1 MLSETGT
8 KGKKNLLIRT
18 VQFAPHV
25 IAFWAVPDALTMEKE
40 VKIIFEPSGRSVYA
54 LSGTVLLEAA
64 ARAGFIIHT
73 PCGGA
78 AKCGKCTV
86 RIRAGKCPPSEG
98 EIATL
103 GAVRVGEGFRLA
115 CQARISGPLTV
126 EIPDTSLFQAQQ
138 QILTGDTGGE
148 MEVLPR
154 VRKTCVQLTPP
165 LHDEAGSDLDRLH
178 AAIGPCPVNL
188 SAVRSLPGALRHSQF
203 KATAVQV
210 DRELIAVEPG
220 DTSDTCY
227 GIAFDVG
234 STTLVGTLVN
244 LLTGVDVAVAARV
257 NPQTSFGD
265 DVISRIQKCRVE
277 PGGLQQLQTS
287 VLDGINR
294 IIDELERKAGIDR
307 HNVYEVVFAGNTTMQ
322 QLLCGIDP
330 SPLGEVPFTP
340 AFREALETRASD
352 LHLHVHPQAKVYVF
366 PQIGGFVGGDTVSGI
381 VATRLDRSTSPSL
394 LVDIGT
400 NGEIVLAHAGALL
413 ATSVAAGPAF
423 EGARIVHGMRAT
435 SGAIEKII
443 LDGDV
448 RLNVIGNA
456 KPCGLCGTALID
468 VAAELLR
475 VGLLDS
481 TGHILSASEAPP
493 NVSPALRARL
503 IEERGEVNFLLV
515 AAEES
520 GTAGPLF
527 LYQRDIRE
535 LQLANAAIRAGINI
549 LLRMA
554 GLNASDLGEVLLAG
568 AFGNFIRRNHA
579 RRIGMLPPVPCGR
592 IRFVGNTASFGA
604 KRALLS
610 TQEKAYANRILGMT
624 RHVDLSLDPEFQ
636 MEFSS
641 ALLFPE
647 QDLDECGD

>member
-1 MLSETGT
+1 
-8 KGKKNLLIRT
+8 
-18 VQFAPHV
+18 
-25 IAFWAVPDALTMEKE
+25 MEKE
-40 VKIIFEPSGRSVYA
+40 VKIVFEPSGRSVYA
-54 LSGTVLLEAA
+54 LAGTVLLEVA
-64 ARAGFIIHT
+64 ARAGFILQT

-78 AKCGKCTV
+78 AKCGKCVV
-86 RIRAGKCPPSEG
+86 RIRAGICPASES
-98 EIATL
+98 ELASL
-103 GAVRVGEGFRLA
+103 GAARVAEGFRLA
-115 CQARISGPLTV
+115 CQACLSGPLTV
-126 EIPDTSLFQAQQ
+126 EIPDTSLFQSQQ
-138 QILTGDTGGE
+138 QILTGDTGDE

-154 VRKTCVQLTPP
+154 VRKTCVQLKPP
-165 LHDEAGSDLDRLH
+165 LHDEGGSDLDRLH
-178 AAIGPCPVNL
+178 AAIGPCPVSL
-188 SAVRSLPGALRHSQF
+188 SAVCDLPGALRRSNF
-203 KATAVQV
+203 NATAVLV
-210 DRELIAVEPG
+210 DNELIAVEPG
-220 DTSDTCY
+220 DTTSACY

-244 LLTGVDVAVAARV
+244 LTTGADIAVAARV

-265 DVISRIQKCRVE
+265 DVISRIQKCRTA
-277 PGGLQQLQTS
+277 PDGLQQLQSS

-294 IIDELERKAGIDR
+294 IIDELERKAGIER
-307 HNVYEVVFAGNTTMQ
+307 SRVYEVVFAGNTTMQ
-322 QLLCGIDP
+322 QILCGIDP
-330 SPLGEVPFTP
+330 SPLGELPFTP
-340 AFREALETRASD
+340 AFREALEARASD
-352 LHLHVHPQAKVYVF
+352 LHLHVHPCAKVYVF

-381 VATRLDRSTSPSL
+381 VATRLDRFTKPAL

-400 NGEIVLAHAGALL
+400 NGEIVLAHDGTML

-435 SGAIEKII
+435 TGAIEKII

-448 RLNVIGNA
+448 RLNVIGNV
-456 KPCGLCGTALID
+456 KPSGLCGTALID

-475 VGLLDS
+475 MGLLDS
-481 TGHILSASEAPP
+481 TGRILPSSEAPGDI
-493 NVSPALRARL
+493 SPALRARL
-503 IEERGEVNFLLV
+503 VEDRGEVNFLLV
-515 AAEES
+515 AAAES
-520 GTAGPLF
+520 ATREPLF

-554 GLNASDLGEVLLAG
+554 GLNAADLGEVLLAG

-579 RRIGMLPPVPCGR
+579 RRIGMLPPVPCSH

-610 TQEKAYANRILGMT
+610 TQEKAYAGRILKKV

-647 QDLDECGD
+647 HDLDDCGE